1 MILAVWICPRHASTG
16 KVKVLNLIRKENK
29 SYAEVAKIYSK
40 NKSVH
45 EIMRKK
51 KIHASFAA
59 VPQTAKVMAIVHD
72 IYLVKMKKALNLCNK
87 IF

>member
-1 MILAVWICPRHASTG
+1 MPKGSRKWFLL
-16 KVKVLNLIRKENK
+16 VKGWKFSIRKEK
-29 SYAEVAKIYSK
+29 QSYAEVAKIYSK

-51 KIHASFAA
+51 KEIHASFAA

>member
-59 VPQTAKVMAIVHD
+59 VPQTANVMAIVHE